1 MLALDERVATTGERK
16 SGDPGSPHPL
26 GLAQPENIFVY
37 ALNISV
43 RPATRDYSAL
53 CSRGPKVRA
62 NLTAPTPPAR
72 PRDRKP
78 RGRRSHPV
86 RHGARAADAE
96 LPGQLLIGPLEVV
109 VLALD
114 EFCASE
120 AAGERVGR
128 WVVVIC

>member
-1 MLALDERVATTGERK
+1 M
-16 SGDPGSPHPL
+16 
-26 GLAQPENIFVY
+26 
-37 ALNISV
+37 
-43 RPATRDYSAL
+43 
-53 CSRGPKVRA
+53 RA

-96 LPGQLLIGPLEVV
+96 LSGQLLIGPLEVV

-128 WVVVIC
+128 WGGVIC